1 MVEALFTERG
11 MVEALFTERGK
22 VEALFTKRGM
32 VEALFTERHGSDRLI
47 QQRGLVWPLICV
59 ILKLL
64 QDRAI
69 NSTRETRIDNDIS

>member
-1 MVEALFTERG
+1 MLRLYYSQRGKVEALFTKRG
-11 MVEALFTERGK
+11 M

-47 QQRGLVWPLICV
+47 QQHGLAWPLICV